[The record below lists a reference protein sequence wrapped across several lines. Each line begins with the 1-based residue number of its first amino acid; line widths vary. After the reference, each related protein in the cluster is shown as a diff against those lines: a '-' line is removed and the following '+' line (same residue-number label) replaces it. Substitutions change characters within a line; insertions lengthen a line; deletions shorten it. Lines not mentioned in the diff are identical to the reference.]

1 MGGCCAG
8 QILILLNPG
17 ILPGHREG
25 SITVWGSLTLF
36 TELLSFSLS
45 RNKTSCWGRGCQAQ
59 VMLESLLP
67 AVLLGWGQS

>member
-25 SITVWGSLTLF
+25 SITVWGSLTLL